1 MAKKFNITGL
11 CLPKYHY
18 MVDISDK
25 LEEIKTYID
34 AGEYFT
40 MNRARQ
46 YGKTTTLEALKERI
60 KDEYV
65 VFSLSFEGL
74 TSEIF
79 ADENTFCVRF
89 SGLLYDTIEFG
100 EVRGISDGLKEELF
114 QFSTDESGR
123 VNFRSMTNIII
134 KICRESPCPVV
145 LMIDEVDQAS
155 NNEIFAAFLGQL
167 RDLYMKR
174 NKRQTFRSVI
184 LAGVRD
190 IKSLKVKMRSE
201 NEHEKNSPWNIAA
214 EFDVDMSLQKIGISG
229 MLREYENDYHTGMN
243 IERIAEMLYDYT
255 SGYPF
260 LVSRICKLIDEK
272 IAGNKTFPDK
282 RSAWTKEGFLSA
294 IRILLA
300 EKNTLFESLT
310 GKLKDYPELNEM
322 ILEILFS
329 GKSVPFRPLNP
340 VIGLAAMF
348 GFIKNRDGEVVIA
361 NRVFETVLYN
371 LYLSKEEIQKNE
383 IYNASVREKN
393 QFVIGGHL
401 NMRLV
406 LEKFVEHYSSL
417 YADSGERF
425 VEESGR
431 KLFLLYLQPI
441 INGTGNYYIESRTR
455 SMGRTDIIVDYYKE
469 QYIIETK
476 IWRGQEYNN
485 RGELQVAGYLE
496 DYHKDTGYMLSFNFN
511 KNKQVGVKEIVVGS
525 KLIIEA
531 VV

>member
-1 MAKKFNITGL
+1 
-11 CLPKYHY
+11 
-18 MVDISDK
+18 
-25 LEEIKTYID
+25 
-34 AGEYFT
+34 
-40 MNRARQ
+40 
-46 YGKTTTLEALKERI
+46 
-60 KDEYV
+60 
-65 VFSLSFEGL
+65 
-74 TSEIF
+74 
-79 ADENTFCVRF
+79 
-89 SGLLYDTIEFG
+89 
-100 EVRGISDGLKEELF
+100 
-114 QFSTDESGR
+114 
-123 VNFRSMTNIII
+123 
-134 KICRESPCPVV
+134 
-145 LMIDEVDQAS
+145 
-155 NNEIFAAFLGQL
+155 
-167 RDLYMKR
+167 
-174 NKRQTFRSVI
+174 
-184 LAGVRD
+184 
-190 IKSLKVKMRSE
+190 
-201 NEHEKNSPWNIAA
+201 
-214 EFDVDMSLQKIGISG
+214 
-229 MLREYENDYHTGMN
+229 
-243 IERIAEMLYDYT
+243 
-255 SGYPF
+255 
-260 LVSRICKLIDEK
+260 
-272 IAGNKTFPDK
+272 
-282 RSAWTKEGFLSA
+282 
-294 IRILLA
+294 
-300 EKNTLFESLT
+300 
-310 GKLKDYPELNEM
+310 M

-348 GFIKNRDGEVVIA
+348 GFIKNKDGEVVIA

-485 RGELQVAGYLE
+485 RSELQVAGYLE